1 MAQSDD
7 VITQQFQTAI
17 IQSDNDLD
25 PATTLPLSVA
35 KNVAIPTLAT
45 VYDVLVRVSA
55 VALNHCDYKMPTNF
69 LASGGLAGCDFCG
82 VVVKTGPE
90 AVCQIGTRVCGG
102 LFPYGQYTDAA
113 SKPQGSFA
121 EFIAVDS
128 RRLLRVPDAWSDLEG
143 AALGAVGWGTVGLA
157 LSDPHALALDGFP
170 STPTAEPEPVLVY
183 GAATATGT
191 MACQLLKLSG
201 YEPVAVTS
209 PQSAALAVE
218 YGASST
224 CSYTSPNC
232 AEAVRTHAGAPVRH
246 AFDCITSAES
256 VATCFA
262 ALARTGGRYAC
273 IESLQDSWR
282 TRRAVRVK
290 EVMGYEALGRDFQVG
305 SEAETGITYTRTA
318 SAALAALYARWGKEM
333 QQLLDAG
340 SVKHHPILQIDGQ
353 WDGVIKGL
361 AMLRRGEVRGQK
373 IVIRIADAG
382 AEA

>member
-1 MAQSDD
+1 MAHCND
-7 VITQQFQTAI
+7 VTTQQFQTAI
-17 IQSDNDLD
+17 IQDDYNPNS
-25 PATTLPLSVA
+25 ATGLPLSIA
-35 KNVAIPTLAT
+35 KDVPIPTLAT
-45 VYDVLVRVSA
+45 AYDVLVRVLA

-69 LASGGLAGCDFCG
+69 LAAGGSAGCDFCG
-82 VVVKTGPE
+82 MVVKAGPS
-90 AVCQIGTRVCGG
+90 AVCQQGTRVCGG
-102 LFPYGQYTDAA
+102 LFPYGQYDGAA
-113 SKPQGSFA
+113 LRPQGSFA

-128 RRLLRVPDAWSDLEG
+128 RRLLRIPDAWSDLEG

-201 YEPVAVTS
+201 YLPIAVTS
-209 PQSAALAVE
+209 PQSTALAVE
-218 YGASST
+218 YGVSST
-224 CSYTSPNC
+224 CSYTSPKC
-232 AEAVRTHAGAPVRH
+232 AESARALAGVPIRH
-246 AFDCITSAES
+246 ALDCITSAES

-290 EVMGYEALGRDFQVG
+290 EVMGYEALGRDFLVG
-305 SEAETGITYTRTA
+305 SKAEGVTYTRSA
-318 SAALAALYARWGKEM
+318 SSTLAALYARWGTEM

-340 SVKHHPILQIDGQ
+340 SVKHHPILQIDGR
-353 WDGVIKGL
+353 WDGIINGL
-361 AMLRRGEVRGQK
+361 MMLRGGEVRGQK
-373 IVIRIADAG
+373 LVIKIAEG
-382 AEA
+382 EAET